1 MQTKDGTVTHESF
14 RKAWCLRSREI
25 LLSSGE
31 EVRDGDKARFNPE
44 NQDKLFLWWRR
55 FNRRLRALAAEHQR
69 SGAAPLS
76 DAELLEVMR
85 SSNVRYLRGSKS
97 GPFSNRRMVEEIR
110 ALALEYGRKHGE
122 TLCGLSRSPRT
133 PPRRWCCST
142 TSQGSSMLL
151 FRQRVTR
158 RKLRRTMR
166 RLRPHQPTMLPP
178 KRPRSLTL
186 PPQPPRQAGRVR
198 NVLVG
203 RARRLLP
210 NLSTTYRAGSS
221 SRQRSRTRYGT

>member
-1 MQTKDGTVTHESF
+1 MSSDGPESGVVDANIGPLVIHALLKGRLDPAIVAMSTALSKSAPPRARPRESLRSAPALLIPRGLHVIEGKMQTKDGTVTHESF

-110 ALALEYGRKHGE
+110 ALALEYGRKHGGNFVRAVAE
-122 TLCGLSRSPRT
+122 SSDASAALVLLDDQPRE
-133 PPRRWCCST
+133 
-142 TSQGSSMLL
+142 
-151 FRQRVTR
+151 
-158 RKLRRTMR
+158 
-166 RLRPHQPTMLPP
+166 
-178 KRPRSLTL
+178 
-186 PPQPPRQAGRVR
+186 
-198 NVLVG
+198 
-203 RARRLLP
+203 
-210 NLSTTYRAGSS
+210 
-221 SRQRSRTRYGT
+221 